1 MVVPGETLAHRYRIV
16 ATLGEGGL
24 ARTFLA
30 KDLVL
35 EADVALKVLRRA
47 EDEWALRA
55 ELGYLAG
62 LVHPHLVRVLDFGSL
77 PRDGESAALHYLATE
92 VVEGREL
99 DRAAHAFEALRAPL
113 VDALSALAFLHR
125 LGLRHG
131 DFKPANVIV
140 DERGRGVLL
149 DLSCAGRLGRAAAPS
164 GTPRFIAPE
173 VLRGDRADARSDLYA
188 VGVTLRDLA
197 RGHALPPQVER
208 LARRL
213 ADPDPAARPAS
224 AEEVIEALGGHASWT
239 RVPPRDAP
247 RLVGREAE
255 LGRLVAMLDRLEAG
269 IAGPRVAV
277 LHGPEGAGRSRLLR
291 ELKWIAQT
299 RVATVEA
306 LATTR
311 RPFGSLVERA
321 VGEPLAEGGFRAA
334 LEARDRLV
342 RRGTP
347 VALLVD
353 DVHLLPDDDREALR
367 ALVRS
372 LDPADPVL
380 VVVTT
385 IDPAKGVFLD
395 GEPAFTEA
403 IGLGPLPA
411 HAVKQWM
418 LDVGLSGAE
427 AELCA
432 ATGGHAAAIADVVAE
447 MQAGSAA
454 EGELDRAVTKGRSAR
469 KKPRAAVTSA
479 LPPAE
484 ERALAMLVA
493 LAGRARLTLL
503 GSLGIGE
510 AEVSALV
517 GRGLARRDAD
527 ALRIT
532 RREAAALVGSEEA
545 ICEAH
550 AAIAAAFDARG
561 ADVAA
566 SADERVEAAGQA
578 VRHWAL
584 AGRATEAAHRLAE
597 CGADAVRHP
606 RAFRSAA
613 EAMLDAEHPDDA
625 AWLLAVR
632 VIELAGNPARARE
645 AIERRLS
652 RLASGARRGGALLT
666 LASCLAQQ
674 GEAQR
679 ALGVL
684 AEASREPLD
693 EVGRARRADLEARA
707 LTRLGRHAEARVVA
721 EAALE
726 AAPALADDDVR
737 ADLMEDLVV
746 AATHLG
752 DLRAARHFLELSAVA
767 TERSPR
773 RLLRARSYRAIHDY
787 RAGDVRAALAGHREA
802 LWVAEE
808 HGLSDAIARTCLN
821 LGTACHQLG
830 RFAEALDAYER
841 GARVSRALGQRD
853 VGLLFA
859 SNLAKLWAD
868 VGAFERGLRTATR
881 TEADAT
887 AAGLAAIAASAA
899 SAAGENAFGLGDLV
913 FARDAAERAHAAF
926 VRLGMAREAAE
937 VALERADI
945 ELAAGDLAAGARALD
960 AVAGE
965 AREAPDVAAREALGR
980 AELDRLRGLS
990 ADAMRRLEEALSFAE
1005 RAGQPDL
1012 VAVCA
1017 SRLAAAL
1024 EHAGERARAFPLRAR
1039 ADALCEQAVSG
1050 LAPELRSAFFAHPRR
1065 RVRAP
1070 VPPRVADVSQGRA
1083 DKLARLLDLYRKLN
1097 GTDEASGILVMA
1109 LDAAIELT
1117 GAERG
1122 FLVLEDPRSG
1132 ALHVPAARNVDREQI
1147 GKVHLKFSRSIAE
1160 QAMRTAQPVCTADA
1174 REDERFRG
1182 NASVHAMRLRSVIA
1196 VPIRSPDGVIGA
1208 LYLDNRFTEARFREA
1223 DIDLLLGFADHVA
1236 LVLRR
1241 ARLIDDLRRRTEELE
1256 AERSKVEELAR
1267 LQAAEIVR
1275 LGDEV
1280 RAKQEALDHRHD
1292 DRGMVGRSP
1301 ALRRVLATLDRV
1313 VASPLPVLVLGE
1325 SGTGKEL
1332 VARAVHDASGR
1343 RAGPFVGIN
1352 CAALPASLLEAE
1364 LFGHKRG
1371 AFTGADRDR
1380 AGLMVAASGGTLF
1393 LDELGEMPLEVQAK
1407 LLRVLQERVVRP
1419 LGSDTTVPVD
1429 FRLVCATNRTLR
1441 AEVRFG
1447 RFREDLYYRVGVVEV
1462 TLPPLR
1468 DRLEDLPELAAHL
1481 ITRAARE
1488 LGRKAPR
1495 ITPSAMRVLLAHSW
1509 PGNVRELENVL
1520 MKAIVLAEGDEIRA
1534 QDLGLSGARPLPSR
1548 RIERPRGDAER
1559 EAILRALA
1567 DNDWNAAQAARSLAI
1582 PRATFY
1588 RRLDRYG
1595 IARPR

>member
-1 MVVPGETLAHRYRIV
+1 MVAPGETLAHRYRIV

-30 KDLVL
+30 RDLVL

-77 PRDGESAALHYLATE
+77 PRDGEHAALHYLATE
-92 VVEGREL
+92 VVAGREL
-99 DRAAHAFEALRAPL
+99 DRAAPSFEALRGPL

-131 DFKPANVIV
+131 DFKPANVMV

-149 DLSCAGRLGRAAAPS
+149 DLSCAGLLGSVAVPS

-173 VLRGDRADARSDLYA
+173 VLRGERADARSDLFA
-188 VGVTLRDLA
+188 VGVTLLDLA
-197 RGHALPPQVER
+197 REHGLPPLVER

-224 AEEVIEALGGHASWT
+224 AEEVIEALGGHASWIH
-239 RVPPRDAP
+239 VPPREAP

-255 LGRLVAMLDRLEAG
+255 LGLLVALLDGLEAG
-269 IAGPRVAV
+269 RAGPRVAIV
-277 LHGPEGAGRSRLLR
+277 RGPEGAGRSRLLR

-321 VGEPLAEGGFRAA
+321 AAEPLAEGNLRAA

-353 DVHLLPDDDREALR
+353 DVHLLPDDDREALS
-367 ALVRS
+367 ALARS

-380 VVVTT
+380 LVVTE
-385 IDPAKGVFLD
+385 IDHAKGVFL
-395 GEPAFTEA
+395 GESAGATG
-403 IGLGPLPA
+403 IGLRPLTA
-411 HAVKQWM
+411 HAVKRWM
-418 LDVGLSGAE
+418 LDVGLSGVE
-427 AELCA
+427 AELFA
-432 ATGGHAAAIADVVAE
+432 ATGGHPAAIAEVVAE
-447 MQAGSAA
+447 LQAGSAA
-454 EGELDRAVTKGRSAR
+454 EGELDRAVTMGRLVPKSA
-469 KKPRAAVTSA
+469 RAAVTSA
-479 LPPAE
+479 FPPAE
-484 ERALAMLVA
+484 ERALALLVA
-493 LAGRARLTLL
+493 LSGRARLSLL
-503 GSLGIGE
+503 SSLGVD
-510 AEVSALV
+510 EVNVSTLV

-532 RREAAALVGSEEA
+532 RREAATLAVSDEA
-545 ICEAH
+545 IRAAH
-550 AAIAAAFDARG
+550 AAIAASFDARSVDP
-561 ADVAA
+561 AT
-566 SADERVEAAGQA
+566 SPEERLEAAGQA

-584 AGRATEAAHRLAE
+584 AGRANEATRRLAE
-597 CGADAVRHP
+597 HGADAVRQP
-606 RAFRSAA
+606 RAFRGAA
-613 EAMLDAEHPDDA
+613 EAVVDAEHADDEV
-625 AWLLAVR
+625 WLLAVR
-632 VIELAGNPARARE
+632 VIELGGHPARARE
-645 AIERRLS
+645 AIERRLP
-652 RLASGARRGGALLT
+652 RLTSGAPRGGALLT

-679 ALGVL
+679 ALTVL
-684 AEASREPLD
+684 AEAAREPLD

-726 AAPALADDDVR
+726 AAPALPDDDVR
-737 ADLMEDLVV
+737 ADLIEDLVV

-752 DLRAARHFLELSAVA
+752 DLRTARKFLSLSAAA
-767 TERSPR
+767 TARSPR

-830 RFAEALDAYER
+830 KFAEALEAYER
-841 GARVSRALGQRD
+841 GARVSRALGQQD

-887 AAGLAAIAASAA
+887 AAGLVAIAAAAA
-899 SAAGENAFGLGDLV
+899 SAVGENAFGLGDLAV
-913 FARDAAERAHAAF
+913 ARDAAERARGAF
-926 VRLGMAREAAE
+926 DRLGMAREAAE

-945 ELAAGDLAAGARALD
+945 DLAAGDLSAAARALD

-980 AELDRLRGLS
+980 AELDRLRGAPASGLS
-990 ADAMRRLEEALSFAE
+990 RLEEALSFAE

-1012 VAVCA
+1012 IAVCA

-1024 EHAGERARAFPLRAR
+1024 DPSGERARAIPLRAR
-1039 ADALCEQAVSG
+1039 ADALWEEAVSG

-1065 RVRAP
+1065 RLRTP
-1070 VPPRVADVSQGRA
+1070 VPLHLGGAPQGRME
-1083 DKLARLLDLYRKLN
+1083 KLSRLLDLYRKLN
-1097 GTDEASGILVMA
+1097 GTDEANGILVMA

-1147 GKVHLKFSRSIAE
+1147 GKSHLKFSRSIAE

-1174 REDERFRG
+1174 REDERFRE

-1223 DIDLLLGFADHVA
+1223 DIDLVLGFADHVA

-1241 ARLIDDLRRRTEELE
+1241 ARLIEDLRRRTEELE

-1292 DRGMVGRSP
+1292 DRGIIGRSP
-1301 ALRRVLATLDRV
+1301 ALRRVFATLDRV
-1313 VASPLPVLVLGE
+1313 VTSPLPVLVLGE

-1332 VARAVHDASGR
+1332 VARAVHDGSPR

-1380 AGLMVAASGGTLF
+1380 GGLMVAASGGTLF

-1441 AEVRFG
+1441 TEVRFG

-1481 ITRAARE
+1481 VSRAARE
-1488 LGRKAPR
+1488 LSRPAPR
-1495 ITPSAMRVLLAHSW
+1495 ITPSAMRVLLSHSW

-1520 MKAIVLAEGDEIRA
+1520 MKAIVLAEGDVIRPG
-1534 QDLGLSGARPLPSR
+1534 DLGLRDARPLPSR
-1548 RIERPRGDAER
+1548 HVERPRGDAER

-1567 DNDWNAAQAARSLAI
+1567 ENGWNAAQAARSLAI

-1588 RRLDRYG
+1588 RRLERYG

>member
-1 MVVPGETLAHRYRIV
+1 MRHFAGLVVPGEILAHRYRIV

-35 EADVALKVLRRA
+35 ETHVALKVLRRA

-77 PRDGESAALHYLATE
+77 PRDGENSALHYLATE
-92 VVEGREL
+92 VIEGREL
-99 DRAAHAFEALRAPL
+99 DRAAPAFEALRAPL
-113 VDALSALAFLHR
+113 VDALSALAFLHH

-131 DFKPANVIV
+131 DFKPANVLV
-140 DERGRGVLL
+140 DARGRGVLL

-173 VLRGDRADARSDLYA
+173 VLRGERADVRSDLYA
-188 VGVTLRDLA
+188 VGVTLRELA
-197 RGHALPPQVER
+197 RGHELPPLVER
-208 LARRL
+208 LACRL
-213 ADPDPAARPAS
+213 VDPDPAARPAS
-224 AEEVIEALGGHASWT
+224 AEEVIEALGGHASWV

-255 LGRLVAMLDRLEAG
+255 LGRLVGLLDRLEAG
-269 IAGPRVAV
+269 LAGLRVAV
-277 LHGPEGAGRSRLLR
+277 VRGPEGAGRSRLLR

-306 LATTR
+306 IATTR

-321 VGEPLAEGGFRAA
+321 ASAPLAEGGLRAA

-353 DVHLLPDDDREALR
+353 DVHLLPDDDREALS
-367 ALVRS
+367 ALARS

-380 VVVTT
+380 VVVTE
-385 IDPAKGVFLD
+385 IDHAKGVLLGD
-395 GEPAFTEA
+395 APAGCEEIA
-403 IGLGPLPA
+403 LGPLPA

-418 LDVGLSGAE
+418 LDVGLSGVE
-427 AELCA
+427 AELCT
-432 ATGGHAAAIADVVAE
+432 ATGGHPAAIADVVAE
-447 MQAGSAA
+447 IQAGTAA
-454 EGELDRAVTKGRSAR
+454 EGELDRAVRKGRSAR
-469 KKPRAAVTSA
+469 NEAIRETHASIAASFDARVADATAS
-479 LPPAE
+479 AE
-484 ERALAMLVA
+484 ER
-493 LAGRARLTLL
+493 
-503 GSLGIGE
+503 I
-510 AEVSALV
+510 
-517 GRGLARRDAD
+517 
-527 ALRIT
+527 
-532 RREAAALVGSEEA
+532 
-545 ICEAH
+545 
-550 AAIAAAFDARG
+550 
-561 ADVAA
+561 
-566 SADERVEAAGQA
+566 EAAGQA

-584 AGRATEAAHRLAE
+584 AGRTAASARRLAE
-597 CGADAVRHP
+597 HRADAVRHP
-606 RAFRSAA
+606 RVFRGAA
-613 EAMLDAEHPDDA
+613 EAVLDAEHADDE
-625 AWLLAVR
+625 AWHLAVR

-645 AIERRLS
+645 AIERRLP
-652 RLASGARRGGALLT
+652 RLRKGARRGGALLT

-679 ALGVL
+679 ALTVL
-684 AEASREPLD
+684 AEAARAPLD
-693 EVGRARRADLEARA
+693 AVDQARRADLEARA
-707 LTRLGRHAEARVVA
+707 LTRLGRHAEARGVA
-721 EAALE
+721 EAALA
-726 AAPALADDDVR
+726 AAPALPDDDVR
-737 ADLMEDLVV
+737 ADLLEDLVV

-752 DLRAARHFLELSAVA
+752 DLRTARHFLELLSAAA

-787 RAGDVRAALAGHREA
+787 RAGDVRAALAGHHEA
-802 LWVAEE
+802 LWIAEE
-808 HGLSDAIARTCLN
+808 HGLSDAIARTCSN

-830 RFAEALDAYER
+830 RFAEALEAYER
-841 GARVSRALGQRD
+841 GARVSRALGQQD

-887 AAGLAAIAASAA
+887 AAGLVAIAAAAA
-899 SAAGENAFGLGDLV
+899 SAVGENALGLGDLAL
-913 FARDAAERAHAAF
+913 ARDAAERARVAF
-926 VRLGMAREAAE
+926 GRLGMTREAAE
-937 VALERADI
+937 VALERAEI
-945 ELAAGDLAAGARALD
+945 ELAAGDLPAGARALD
-960 AVAGE
+960 AVAAE

-980 AELDRLRGLS
+980 AELDRLRGRP
-990 ADAMRRLEEALSFAE
+990 AGEHHRLEEALDFAE

-1012 VAVCA
+1012 VAVCT

-1024 EHAGERARAFPLRAR
+1024 DHAGERARASTLRAR
-1039 ADALCEQAVSG
+1039 ADALWEEVVAG

-1065 RVRAP
+1065 RTRAP
-1070 VPPRVADVSQGRA
+1070 VPRHAAEAPEGRA
-1083 DKLARLLDLYRKLN
+1083 DKLTRLLDLYRKLN

-1147 GKVHLKFSRSIAE
+1147 GKSHLKYSRSIAE
-1160 QAMRTAQPVCTADA
+1160 KAMRTAQPVCTADA
-1174 REDERFRG
+1174 REDERFRD
-1182 NASVHAMRLRSVIA
+1182 NASVHAMRLRSVMA

-1332 VARAVHDASGR
+1332 VARAVHDASPR
-1343 RAGPFVGIN
+1343 RTGPFVGIN

-1481 ITRAARE
+1481 VARASRE
-1488 LGRKAPR
+1488 LGRPAPR

-1520 MKAIVLAEGDEIRA
+1520 MKAIVLAEGDVIRPG
-1534 QDLGLSGARPLPSR
+1534 DLGLGDARPFSAQ

-1567 DNDWNAAQAARSLAI
+1567 DSGWNAALAARSLAI

-1588 RRLDRYG
+1588 RRLERYG
-1595 IARPR
+1595 ITRPR